1 MTDMAHVLREVQ
13 FRQEIEALNRVFA
26 RALDGGTLEDYLSIF
41 TKDVYYRSGP
51 RVLEGHAGLTDFF
64 VTREKAGRV
73 SRHMMGALDL
83 ERQDEDHATGHSV
96 WLTFA
101 GAGALPI
108 QNCDPFQVAD
118 IKDQYVRTEAGWRIS
133 RREISTVF
141 RNPGIAPPVK
151 DTGK

>member
-1 MTDMAHVLREVQ
+1 MADMTQVLQ
-13 FRQEIEALNRVFA
+13 DIQDRQEIEALNRVFA
-26 RALDGGTLEDYLSIF
+26 QALDGGTLEAFLSIF
-41 TKDVYYRSGP
+41 TEDVDYQSGA
-51 RVLEGHAGLTDFF
+51 RVLSGHDGLRDFF

-73 SRHMMGALDL
+73 SRHMMSGLDILFDGAD
-83 ERQDEDHATGHSV
+83 RATGHSV

-118 IKDQYVRTEAGWRIS
+118 IEDIYVRTAQGWRIA
-133 RREISTVF
+133 RRVISSVF

-151 DTGK
+151 EPAS